1 MRKKLFKKSHI
12 FAITFLLI
20 FMPLST
26 GSVLKSNNIEVV
38 QTEYFES
45 NEVYNGS
52 LSGFVTDP
60 LMNPIEGALVRVHF
74 HETYE
79 EDYSDENGYYH
90 VTNIPICYCMKNAT
104 CSKEGYKTEWVLLGI
119 TENTTYDFVLYP
131 LEPYPVFNGT
141 MCNGWWNSPV
151 TVSFVF
157 DPEEVAEIWYD
168 YKGWHLYTE
177 PFVVDEE
184 GDDIPINY
192 YWVNYEG
199 EQSPIITFYLD
210 IDQIPPETDL
220 TWEVYKDGFRWY
232 VRFILTAEDSI
243 SGMSP
248 WLGFYMND
256 VLQCEFE
263 VWTWPTIEFDIQW
276 SKVFKNVKFGFGCYD
291 MACNFA
297 YESINGSDIKSCS
310 CSKNIITLQ
319 SINILFQKF
328 LEQFPIIRVI
338 FSRL

>member
-26 GSVLKSNNIEVV
+26 GSVFKSNNIEVV
-38 QTEYFES
+38 QVEYFES
-45 NEVYNGS
+45 NEVFNGS

-60 LMNPIEGALVRVHF
+60 LMNPIEGALIRVHF

-104 CSKEGYKTEWVLLGI
+104 CSKEDYKTEWVLLGI

-141 MCNGWWNSPV
+141 MCGGWWNSPV

-157 DPEEVAEIWYD
+157 DPEEVAEIWYG
-168 YKGWHLYTE
+168 YKGWHRYTE
-177 PFVVDEE
+177 PFVVNENGSICID
-184 GDDIPINY
+184 Y
-192 YWVNYEG
+192 YWINYEG
-199 EQSPIITFYLD
+199 EQSPPATFCLD
-210 IDQIPPETDL
+210 IDQIPHQTYL
-220 TWEVYKDGFRWY
+220 TWEVYKIGFRWY
-232 VRFILTAEDSI
+232 VKFILTASDEL

-248 WLGFYMND
+248 CLEIYINDMLLGI
-256 VLQCEFE
+256 FE
-263 VWTWPTIEFDIQW
+263 VWTWPTVFDIQW
-276 SKVFKNVKFGFGCYD
+276 FKTLKYVKFGFRCYD
-291 MACNFA
+291 MAGNFA
-297 YESINGSDIKSCS
+297 YEYVNGSDIKSCS
-310 CSKNIITLQ
+310 LSKNILTLQ

-338 FSRL
+338 YSRL